1 MKYLSKLYA
10 ILLLTVLATSA
21 RAQIG
26 NADVDNQ
33 LHKDLS
39 LQYLVHLPSRSTS
52 PPPVIILLHGMGS
65 NEQDLYSLVRELP
78 QKYAV
83 VSARA
88 PYTLAEG
95 SYQWFQGTLVNNRLD
110 GDPQQLAASRAR
122 ISGFVDEVVTKY
134 RFDPH
139 QVYLVGFSQGAI
151 MSYQIALTEPA
162 KIKGIGV
169 MSGAI
174 FGSFVPLIKP
184 SPELPHLR
192 IFISH
197 GRADQRI
204 PIDYAQEAGQRLKG
218 LGLKPELH
226 VYPGMQHEINSD
238 ALADLV
244 NWLQGS

>member
-1 MKYLSKLYA
+1 MKYLSKIFA
-10 ILLLTVLATSA
+10 ILFLTVLATSA
-21 RAQIG
+21 RAQTG
-26 NADVDNQ
+26 NPDADNQ
-33 LHKDLS
+33 LHSDLS
-39 LQYLVHLPSRSTS
+39 LQYLVHLPSRPTS

-65 NEQDLYSLVRELP
+65 NEQDLYSLLPELP
-78 QKYAV
+78 QKYAI

-110 GDPQQLAASRAR
+110 GDPQQMAASRAR
-122 ISGFVDEVVTKY
+122 ISGFVDQVVRKY
-134 RFDPH
+134 RLDPH

-151 MSYQIALTEPA
+151 LSYQVALTEPA
-162 KIKGIGV
+162 RIRGIGV

-184 SPELPHLR
+184 SPELSHLR

-197 GRADQRI
+197 GQADHRI
-204 PIDYAQEAGQRLKG
+204 PIGYAQEADQRLKD
-218 LGLKPELH
+218 LGLKPEFH
-226 VYPGMQHEINSD
+226 VYPGMQHEINRD

-244 NWLQGS
+244 RWLRGS

>member
-1 MKYLSKLYA
+1 MKYLSKIFA
-10 ILLLTVLATSA
+10 IVFMTVLATSA
-21 RAQIG
+21 SAQTG
-26 NADVDNQ
+26 NSDADKQ
-33 LHKDLS
+33 LHSDLS
-39 LQYLVHLPSRSTS
+39 LQYLVHLPSRSAS
-52 PPPVIILLHGMGS
+52 PAPVIILLHGMGS
-65 NEQDLYSLVRELP
+65 NEQDLYSLVPDFP

-88 PYTLAEG
+88 PHTLAEG

-122 ISGFVDEVVTKY
+122 ISGFIDEVVKKY
-134 RFDPH
+134 KFDPH

-151 MSYQIALTEPA
+151 MSYQLALTEPA

-184 SPELPHLR
+184 SPALAHLR

-197 GRADQRI
+197 GQADQRI
-204 PIDYAQEAGQRLKG
+204 PLAYAQEADQRLKG
-218 LGLKPELH
+218 LGLRPEFH
-226 VYPGMQHEINSD
+226 VYPGMQHEINSA